1 MTWRGKNKTEGM
13 SDLFEKLSSK
23 AVQDFINK
31 NLKTDVSKLI
41 LKGSPFPDLSVKI
54 IATQVESKNRSEKKL
69 PTWFKTN
76 GIIYPAKL
84 NLEQSSSEITAK
96 YKASLV
102 NNGSLIDL
110 TGGFGVDDYYFAQ
123 KATSIIYCEIN
134 EELSA
139 IVKHNFDILGIKNVT
154 ASAGDSHQLL
164 KKSQGFDV
172 IYIDPSRRANSGRVF
187 LLKDCEPDVLENRI
201 TYLHKAKR
209 VIIKAAPMLDI
220 QSAIKDLKQVAEVH
234 VVSVKN
240 ECKELLF
247 ILEQKAVAEPMIH
260 CAVLNGTETKVISF
274 SYSEEKNTK
283 SNAGKVLNY
292 LYEPDASL
300 LKAGMFKLLTEKYP
314 VSKVHQHSHLY
325 TSNELIDFPGKRFK
339 IVKTILFNDFTKAQV
354 PKQIN
359 VVCRNFDLK
368 PDELKKRLKLN
379 DGGSDFLFFTTN
391 YKEQKIVIH
400 AQKV

>member
-1 MTWRGKNKTEGM
+1 M
-13 SDLFEKLSSK
+13 SDLSEKLTRK
-23 AVQDFINK
+23 EVQDFINK

-41 LKGSPFPDLSVKI
+41 LKGSPFPELSVKT
-54 IATQVESKNRSEKKL
+54 IATQIEGKNKSEKKL

-84 NLEQSSSEITAK
+84 NLEQSSSEITAQ
-96 YKASLV
+96 YKASLI
-102 NNGSLIDL
+102 NNGSLVDL
-110 TGGFGVDDYYFAQ
+110 TGGFGIDDYYFAQ
-123 KATSIIYCEIN
+123 KATTVTHCEIN

-139 IVKHNFDILGIKNVT
+139 IVKHNFEMLGVKNVT
-154 ASAGDSHQLL
+154 TLTGNSNQLL
-164 KKSQGFDV
+164 KKSNGFDT

-187 LLKDCEPDVLENRI
+187 LLKDCEPDVLANQEK
-201 TYLHKAKR
+201 YLQKAKR

-220 QSAIKDLKQVAEVH
+220 QSAIKDLKNVAEVH

-247 ILEQKAVAEPMIH
+247 ILEQKPVAEPVIN
-260 CAVLNGTETKVISF
+260 CVLLNGAETKVISF
-274 SYSEEKNTK
+274 NITAEKTAETK
-283 SNAGKVLNY
+283 PGKLLNY
-292 LYEPDASL
+292 LYEPDASI

-314 VSKVHQHSHLY
+314 VTKVHQHSHLY

-339 IVKTILFNDFTKAQV
+339 IIKTILFNDFTKAQV

-359 VVCRNFDLK
+359 VVCRNFNLK
-368 PDELKKRLKLN
+368 PDELKKNFKLK
-379 DGGSDFLFFTTN
+379 DGGSDFLFFSTN
-391 YKEQKIVIH
+391 YKEQKIVIQ